1 MLNPD
6 SRSLYTEALTPPLGY
21 VFSEAIGTTYSLDPA
36 TLLGVPVHLALAGQP
51 KGGEREV
58 LALLEGLR
66 RVADRMTVYAQRGRM
81 MVPRGQHVLYSL
93 LERLVVEVTS
103 PGGGAFHPKLWIL
116 RFVTPD
122 YDEVLLRLLV
132 LSRNLTGDRSWD
144 VSLRL
149 EGVPSGR
156 PRAANRAMAT
166 LVRDLPSF
174 AQGKID
180 DARIV
185 QSERLA
191 DEVRRTDWTVP
202 EPFDSVRLH
211 VIRERGWKPVP
222 SRRLAVI
229 SPFLTW
235 EALSMLVGTTRK
247 PMALISRPETLAAL
261 EVDPSGMFEHV
272 FTLDDAAESEDG
284 EEIPERD
291 MMGLHA
297 KVYLLENGGEVHLY
311 VGSAN
316 ASSAALLAGNN
327 VEVLAELTGR
337 RNRVGGVGELLG
349 EEGIGGYLA
358 PWSWESSTLDTEINA
373 ERLAED
379 SLERSRLA
387 LAAAAISV
395 ECHSEAGRWRLRLQA
410 ENPIQLDDV
419 ASIWAWPI
427 TVRDELATDVLCLA
441 TGAKVNLGVY
451 SASSVTGLVGFELRA
466 ASADVRL
473 RFALNL
479 TLDNPPHERDAAV
492 LRTVLDNREGFLRY
506 LLLLLGDFTEEP
518 DRPKPEGG
526 DDGDGE
532 WRPSAD
538 ASFPLLEEMTR
549 AFSRNP
555 GRLHEVR
562 RIVERLNSADETSD
576 VVPPDFLALWD
587 VFSRALEEERR

>member
-36 TLLGVPVHLALAGQP
+36 TLLGVPVHLALASQS
-51 KGGEREV
+51 KGGESEV

-81 MVPRGQHVLYSL
+81 IVPRGQHVLYSL
-93 LERLVVEVTS
+93 LERLVVEVAS

-122 YDEVLLRLLV
+122 DDAVLLRLLV

-144 VSLRL
+144 ISLRL
-149 EGVPSGR
+149 EGVPRGR

-174 AQGKID
+174 AQSKID
-180 DARIV
+180 DARIA

-229 SPFLTW
+229 SPFLAS
-235 EALSMLVGTTRK
+235 ESLSMLAGTTKK
-247 PMALISRPETLAAL
+247 PMALISRPEALVAL
-261 EVDPSGMFEHV
+261 EVDPTEMFEHV

-284 EEIPERD
+284 EEISERD

-297 KVYLLENGGEVHLY
+297 KAYLVEDGGRVHLY

-337 RNRVGGVGELLG
+337 RYRVGGVGELLG

-358 PWSWESSTLDTEINA
+358 PWSREPSTLDNEFDA
-373 ERLAED
+373 EQLAED

-387 LAAAAISV
+387 LSAASISV
-395 ECHSEAGRWRLRLQA
+395 KCNSEAGRWCLWLQA
-410 ENPIQLDDV
+410 ESPIQLDDV
-419 ASIWAWPI
+419 ASIRAWPI
-427 TVRDELATDVLCLA
+427 TVRDELATEALSLA
-441 TGAKVNLGVY
+441 TGAAVNLGAFA
-451 SASSVTGLVGFELRA
+451 ASSITGLVGFELRA

-479 TLDNPPHERDAAV
+479 PMDNPPHERDAAV

-506 LLLLLGDFTEEP
+506 LLLLLGDVTEEP
-518 DRPKPEGG
+518 DRPKPDGSSGG
-526 DDGDGE
+526 GGE
-532 WRPSAD
+532 WRPSVD
-538 ASFPLLEEMTR
+538 ASLPLLEEMTR
-549 AFSRNP
+549 AFSRDP
-555 GRLHEVR
+555 ERLHDVR
-562 RIVERLNSADETSD
+562 RVVERLNESEETRD

-587 VFSRALEEERR
+587 VFSRALEEGRR

>member
-36 TLLGVPVHLALAGQP
+36 TLLGVPVHLALASRP
-51 KGGEREV
+51 KGGERDV

-81 MVPRGQHVLYSL
+81 IVPRGQHVLYSL

-103 PGGGAFHPKLWIL
+103 PSGGAFHPKLWIL
-116 RFVTPD
+116 RFVAPD
-122 YDEVLLRLLV
+122 EDEVLLRLLV

-144 VSLRL
+144 ISLRL
-149 EGVPSGR
+149 EGVPRGR
-156 PRAANRAMAT
+156 PLAANRSMAA

-174 AQGKID
+174 AQDKID
-180 DARIV
+180 DARIA
-185 QSERLA
+185 QAERLA
-191 DEVRRTDWTVP
+191 DEVRRTDWAVP
-202 EPFDSVRLH
+202 EPFDSVRFH
-211 VIRERGWKPVP
+211 VIREKGWKPAP

-229 SPFLTW
+229 SPFLTPK
-235 EALSMLVGTTRK
+235 AVSMLAGTTK
-247 PMALISRPETLAAL
+247 SPMALISRPETLAAL
-261 EVDPSGMFEHV
+261 EVDPSEMFEHV

-297 KVYLLENGGEVHLY
+297 KAYLVEDGGEVHLY

-337 RNRVGGVGELLG
+337 RYRVGGVGELLR

-358 PWSWESSTLDTEINA
+358 PWSQESSTLDNEIDA
-373 ERLAED
+373 EQRAED
-379 SLERSRLA
+379 ALERSRLA
-387 LAAAAISV
+387 LAAASISV
-395 ECHSEAGRWRLRLQA
+395 ECRSEAGRWHLRLRA
-410 ENPIQLDDV
+410 ESPIQLDDV
-419 ASIWAWPI
+419 ASIRAWPI
-427 TVRDELATDVLCLA
+427 TVRDELAAEALCLA
-441 TGAKVNLGVY
+441 TGAAVNLG
-451 SASSVTGLVGFELRA
+451 AFATSSVTGLVGFELCA

-479 TLDNPPHERDAAV
+479 PLDNPPHERDAAV
-492 LRTVLDNREGFLRY
+492 LRTVLNNREGFLRY
-506 LLLLLGDFTEEP
+506 LLLLLGDFNEEP
-518 DRPKPEGG
+518 DQPKPGG
-526 DDGDGE
+526 GNDGGGQ
-532 WRPSAD
+532 WRPSVD
-538 ASFPLLEEMTR
+538 ASLPLLEEMTR
-549 AFSRNP
+549 AFSRDP

-562 RIVERLNSADETSD
+562 RIVEHLKESDETSD

-587 VFSRALEEERR
+587 VFSRALEEGHR